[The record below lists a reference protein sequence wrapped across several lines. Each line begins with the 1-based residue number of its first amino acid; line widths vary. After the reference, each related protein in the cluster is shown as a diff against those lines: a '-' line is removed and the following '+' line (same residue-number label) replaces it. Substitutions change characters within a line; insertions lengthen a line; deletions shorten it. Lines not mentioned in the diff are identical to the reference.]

1 MARPRPQIGPLG
13 DAAQAERERRD
24 LLDAQRARRDAAARS
39 LIVKT
44 MITSVALVLLL
55 LYLMPL
61 GYSIVTSLKS
71 KNQVSDVQAPLLPS
85 ARVQFEYLGQD
96 YDVVQ
101 VPIAGETRELAL
113 VRRGRAAST
122 FVDPADPA
130 LREIEWEGSWRTL
143 QPVYQLDLQWENYP
157 RAFRFINFFQLLRN
171 TLMYAI
177 ITTIAATFSAAIV
190 AYGFARFKFPFKG
203 VLFMLLIS
211 TIILPPQATLVPQY
225 AVFFRLGWVGT
236 WLPLIIPTF
245 FANAYNVFLLRQYF
259 LTIPT
264 ELEEAARVDGAG
276 PIRTFVSIILPSQAT
291 LVPTY
296 AVFYRLGWV
305 GTWLPLI
312 VPTFFANAYNV
323 FLLRQYFL
331 TIPTELE
338 EAARVDGAGPI
349 RTFVSVILPQAVP
362 AMIAVSLFHFFFA
375 WNDFFG
381 PLIYL
386 AGSQEL
392 LPISVGLFRFNGLYS
407 SEPQLIQ
414 AASIMTMI
422 IPLIIFFFA
431 QRFFMQGVVITGVD
445 K

>member
-1 MARPRPQIGPLG
+1 MAKPTPPSPLFRSEEPVSAPSG
-13 DAAQAERERRD
+13 AVA
-24 LLDAQRARRDAAARS
+24 RARSEAAMRS
-39 LIVKT
+39 LIVKVL
-44 MITSVALVLLL
+44 ITSTALVLLL

-61 GYSIVTSLKS
+61 GYSIATSLMS
-71 KNQVSDVQAPLLPS
+71 KNQVTDVQAPLLPS
-85 ARVQFEYLGQD
+85 SRVTFEQAGQTF
-96 YDVVQ
+96 DVLQ
-101 VPIAGETRELAL
+101 VPTDGEVRELAI
-113 VRRGRAAST
+113 VRRGRADSS
-122 FVDPADPA
+122 FVDPADPEA
-130 LREIEWEGSWRTL
+130 GPIEWVGSWRTL
-143 QPVYQLDLQWENYP
+143 QPVYTLDPQWGNYP
-157 RAFRFINFFQLLRN
+157 TAFRFINFFQLLRN

-190 AYGFARFKFPFKG
+190 AYGFARFRFPYKG
-203 VLFMLLIS
+203 ILFMVLIS
-211 TIILPPQATLVPQY
+211 T
-225 AVFFRLGWVGT
+225 
-236 WLPLIIPTF
+236 
-245 FANAYNVFLLRQYF
+245 
-259 LTIPT
+259 
-264 ELEEAARVDGAG
+264 
-276 PIRTFVSIILPSQAT
+276 IILPSQAT

-362 AMIAVSLFHFFFA
+362 AMIAVALFHFFFA

-386 AGSQEL
+386 AGSQDL

-422 IPLIIFFFA
+422 IPLMIFFFA
-431 QRFFMQGVVITGVD
+431 QRFFLQGVVITGVD